1 MSIDNPDFK
10 SSSIDIYP
18 LLKENARKNR
28 KKMTEAE
35 TVIWE
40 RLRQIPRPF
49 RFRRQHIIG
58 DYIVDFAC
66 LSKKLVVE
74 VDGEYHNTEEQAVL
88 DNVRTEFLNRM
99 GYCVIRFTNEQV
111 MNNMNDVVAKI
122 EEFLYLE

>member
-10 SSSIDIYP
+10 SSSPDIYL

-28 KKMTEAE
+28 KRMTEAE
-35 TVIWE
+35 TIIWE
-40 RLRQIPRPF
+40 RLRRIPRPF
-49 RFRRQHIIG
+49 SFRRQHIIG

-74 VDGEYHNTEEQAVL
+74 VDGEYHNTDEQMVL

-99 GYCVIRFTNEQV
+99 GFRVVRFANEQV
-111 MNNMNDVVAKI
+111 VNSINDVVAQI
-122 EEFLYLE
+122 EELIYDE